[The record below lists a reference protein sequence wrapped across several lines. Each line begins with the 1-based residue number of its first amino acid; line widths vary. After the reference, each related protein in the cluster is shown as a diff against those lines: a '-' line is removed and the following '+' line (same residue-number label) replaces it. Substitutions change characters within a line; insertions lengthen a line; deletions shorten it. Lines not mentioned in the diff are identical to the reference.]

1 MWRHKRLQGIFC
13 DRGSGGV
20 EGESGATD
28 ADEATG
34 LPRDGPPTQLRGTA
48 VGMWDEAVEGE
59 GEKAA
64 PFFLPWNQVDLILKK
79 AGQPFIW
86 ALLFRITAIL
96 KNQSDSQKQLNN
108 KSRANLRLKNS
119 AFLKSLTDLNFKFPR
134 IRST

>member
-59 GEKAA
+59 GEKACYYGQGNVTA
-64 PFFLPWNQVDLILKK
+64 ALRRLRGSVRVDD
-79 AGQPFIW
+79 
-86 ALLFRITAIL
+86 RE
-96 KNQSDSQKQLNN
+96 
-108 KSRANLRLKNS
+108 
-119 AFLKSLTDLNFKFPR
+119 
-134 IRST
+134 